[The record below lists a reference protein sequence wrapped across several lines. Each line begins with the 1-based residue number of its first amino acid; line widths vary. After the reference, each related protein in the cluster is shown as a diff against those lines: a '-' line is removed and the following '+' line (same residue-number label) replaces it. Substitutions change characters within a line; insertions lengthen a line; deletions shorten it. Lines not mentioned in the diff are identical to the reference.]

1 MIETQNMVQGQSQ
14 KVAVSLKTSIRCFLR
29 PVATSPGE
37 FPYMAIPVGSAS
49 PKEENQTFLY
59 QNAKFLSKKPFLW
72 VIPIHP
78 RIALEMQPKFTLP
91 TLNFIGVV
99 VTFRKRIGH
108 GVVESVSARL
118 ASIIVFWALSSGGG
132 DGLAQNW
139 SAVPDLCLVGEV
151 IVSMIIS
158 STSLSESSIGTKS
171 FDGGGDFAAA
181 VLLPHAAAVSGS
193 QHVLD
198 VETKSNHNCSG
209 NLAADS
215 GNQTQANILQRQSR
229 HLQRQFGTLQP
240 RLQRQS
246 RSLLWHSHLF
256 AAVINC
262 HTAAIWRQ
270 YEHAAANVEHAAAL
284 LLVSAAVFFVRG
296 NPHNGT
302 HNYAAAV
309 YVFWLQSSSCLRC
322 IFAFSID

>member
-1 MIETQNMVQGQSQ
+1 
-14 KVAVSLKTSIRCFLR
+14 LK
-29 PVATSPGE
+29 
-37 FPYMAIPVGSAS
+37 
-49 PKEENQTFLY
+49 
-59 QNAKFLSKKPFLW
+59 
-72 VIPIHP
+72 
-78 RIALEMQPKFTLP
+78 
-91 TLNFIGVV
+91 
-99 VTFRKRIGH
+99 
-108 GVVESVSARL
+108 
-118 ASIIVFWALSSGGG
+118 
-132 DGLAQNW
+132 
-139 SAVPDLCLVGEV
+139 
-151 IVSMIIS
+151 
-158 STSLSESSIGTKS
+158 
-171 FDGGGDFAAA
+171 
-181 VLLPHAAAVSGS
+181 
-193 QHVLD
+193 HVLD

-246 RSLLWHSHLF
+246 RPLLRHSHLF

-296 NPHNGT
+296 NPHNST
-302 HNYAAAV
+302 HDYAAAV